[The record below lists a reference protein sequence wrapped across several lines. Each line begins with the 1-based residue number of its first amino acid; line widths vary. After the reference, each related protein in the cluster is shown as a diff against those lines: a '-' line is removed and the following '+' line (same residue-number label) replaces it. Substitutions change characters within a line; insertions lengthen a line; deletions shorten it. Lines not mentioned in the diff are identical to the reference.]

1 MHAIILR
8 RVVNSIVWMAAGIV
22 VLIVRSSVPQGGSI
36 LVWEI
41 IGGGMIIYGVG
52 RLVWTLIG
60 TLARDAM
67 SV

>member
-1 MHAIILR
+1 MRAIVLR
-8 RVVNSIVWMAAGIV
+8 RIVNSTVWTASGIV

-52 RLVWTLIG
+52 RLVWTVIG
-60 TLARDAM
+60 TLARGAM